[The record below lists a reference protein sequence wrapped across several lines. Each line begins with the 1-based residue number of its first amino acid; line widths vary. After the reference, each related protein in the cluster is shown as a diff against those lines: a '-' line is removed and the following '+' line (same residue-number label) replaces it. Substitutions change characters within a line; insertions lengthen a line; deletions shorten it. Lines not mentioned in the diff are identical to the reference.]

1 MEVVD
6 NDNKKMRSLEELRE
20 AASKPISN
28 DMSDNEIKEA
38 ILVKAQFIMALLLQE
53 KMFTAD
59 VSNHDIAANTAAVAA
74 TAGIASAYTDI
85 RPSEILSFYE
95 MGMLLSKYAASIYK
109 KAGGGQTPPVAKG
122 SA

>member
-95 MGMLLSKYAASIYK
+95 MGMLLSKYAIYK